1 MKNIKSHKRFAAV
14 ITGLFLS
21 VLMTSCII
29 YRHSEKSTLS
39 NYEEIIKDSSS
50 MANLSNDELV
60 AMYNTAKKVPEQYL
74 FLHENYDIDRSVD
87 SVASIEE
94 ASSISREEVHD
105 ERSSYSKN
113 IPTSSEVVYEGDT
126 YYITHVAWDHIT
138 SENTFSYSTDMV
150 CFKSQYVDYVSPVYQ
165 VREFSMT
172 IKDISKAQEIIDLLL
187 YAKNAKMASYKLV
200 ISNLEEKDNE
210 YSYHNYCFDG
220 CGGDYGVKDR
230 VDLWLVTYTINKT
243 SGEVAYAGEKL
254 VNSAEAFNI
263 F

>member
-1 MKNIKSHKRFAAV
+1 MKNFKSHKRFAAV

-105 ERSSYSKN
+105 ERSSY
-113 IPTSSEVVYEGDT
+113 
-126 YYITHVAWDHIT
+126 ITHVAWDHIT

-172 IKDISKAQEIIDLLL
+172 IKDISKAQEIIDLYL
-187 YAKNAKMASYKLV
+187 YAKNAKMADYKLV
-200 ISNLEEKDNE
+200 TSSLEEKDDE

-230 VDLWLVTYTINKT
+230 VELSLVTYKINKT
-243 SGEVAYAGEKL
+243 SGEVTYVSKNL

>member
-1 MKNIKSHKRFAAV
+1 MKNFKSHKRFAAV

-21 VLMTSCII
+21 VLMTSCVIF
-29 YRHSEKSTLS
+29 RHSEKSTLS

-105 ERSSYSKN
+105 EKSSYSKN
-113 IPTSSEVVYEGDT
+113 IPTSSEVVYEGDA
-126 YYITHVAWDHIT
+126 YYITHVAWDNIT
-138 SENTFSYSTDMV
+138 SEHTFSYSTDMV
-150 CFKSQYVDYVSPVYQ
+150 CFKSQYVDFVSPVYQ
-165 VREFSMT
+165 VKDFSMT
-172 IKDISKAQEIIDLLL
+172 IKDISKAQEIIDLYL
-187 YAKNAKMASYKLV
+187 YAKNAKMADYKLV
-200 ISNLEEKDNE
+200 TSSLEEKDDE

-230 VDLWLVTYTINKT
+230 VELSLVTYKINKT
-243 SGEVAYAGEKL
+243 SGEVTYVSKNL